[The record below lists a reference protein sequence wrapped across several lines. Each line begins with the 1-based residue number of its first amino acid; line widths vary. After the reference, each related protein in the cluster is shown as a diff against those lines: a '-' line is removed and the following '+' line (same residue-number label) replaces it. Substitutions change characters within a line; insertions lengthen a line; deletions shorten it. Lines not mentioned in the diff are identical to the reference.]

1 LRPIVGALV
10 GLALGLG
17 FGACRVVGQGAAE
30 CERVCDFALRCGFL
44 PSSLGGRYGQHEEAL
59 ASECRRR
66 CGSTADSTEITALID
81 CLTPATGD
89 ACELLEC
96 QRAAECVD
104 QSTILADEV
113 LGVATVTIRMM
124 GGALWAAVFV
134 PALCEDASGELLDNH
149 GIADACRE
157 FAGVHALVGPGDP
170 RCVDAEGLAL
180 RSPLCQ
186 EIDCETH
193 RTCDPS
199 MCSTKYAEASAD
211 CEYYGIEE
219 VQLGY
224 IDDRG
229 VLQLSAKRLTCPEAS
244 AGERFEA
251 VPRTA
256 IAPVALFRG
265 TLTARASV
273 ALGFPEDAL
282 VGRPFCW
289 ASSPLGPRRQAR
301 AGESTQPVPT
311 PSLTELIDLAYERDR
326 EFPVG
331 CGCLLDPI
339 GCEVGDA
346 CANLIDDDEDGL
358 VDAEDYGCRPQAEQ
372 ECHNGID
379 DDGDGRID
387 AGETA
392 SCD

>member
-1 LRPIVGALV
+1 MRSLVGALV

-17 FGACRVVGQGAAE
+17 FGGCRVVGQGAAE
-30 CERVCDFALRCGFL
+30 CERVCDFALGCGFL
-44 PSSLGGRYGQHEEAL
+44 PSSLGGRDGQHEDSL
-59 ASECRRR
+59 AGDCRRR
-66 CGSTADSTEITALID
+66 CTASVDSAEIAALID
-81 CLTPATGD
+81 CLTPATDD
-89 ACELLEC
+89 ACELVEC
-96 QRAAECVD
+96 RRAAACVD
-104 QSTILADEV
+104 QSTLLADEV
-113 LGVATVTIRMM
+113 LGVATVTIRIM
-124 GGALWAAVFV
+124 GGALWAAVFL
-134 PALCEDASGELLDNH
+134 PALCEEAPPDLLENH

-157 FAGVHALVGPGDP
+157 FAGMHALVGPGDP
-170 RCVDAEGLAL
+170 RCVDGDGLAL
-180 RSPLCQ
+180 RPPLCNDV
-186 EIDCETH
+186 DCETH

-199 MCSTKYAEASAD
+199 MCSTTYTDASAD

-224 IDDRG
+224 LDDRG
-229 VLQLSAKRLTCPEAS
+229 VLRLSPTRMTCAEAS
-244 AGERFEA
+244 VGQRFEA

-265 TLTARASV
+265 TLTMRASV

-326 EFPVG
+326 DFPVG

-339 GCEVGDA
+339 GCEVGES
-346 CANLIDDDEDGL
+346 CANQIDDDEDGL
-358 VDAEDYGCRPQAEQ
+358 VDLEDYGCRPPAEQ
-372 ECHNGID
+372 ECSNGID

-387 AGETA
+387 AGDTA